1 MPSISEIVSQ
11 GMQRI
16 AALMPESVVTC
27 GHYYTDETGTNK
39 TQGFDAIESP
49 LTARQQVGIFG
60 TLANQ
65 TSELRVDLVTYPMAT
80 LPKSGDRITKRKGD
94 GAQTRHVVLVDGS
107 AIGAV
112 LLLTIGPDN
121 G

>member
-1 MPSISEIVSQ
+1 MTDQIHATMGVQ
-11 GMQRI
+11 
-16 AALMPESVVTC
+16 ALQMPEMMVTC
-27 GHYYTDETGTNK
+27 GHYYTDGSGANK

-65 TSELRVDLVTYPMAT
+65 TSELRVDLVAYPMAT
-80 LPKSGDRITKRKGD
+80 LPRSGDRITKRKGD
-94 GAQTRHVVLVDGS
+94 GAQTRHVVLADGS